1 MDTSL
6 IFMGI
11 VGGCLAM
18 TAYCTFVAATTLQK
32 ALKELEAIR
41 HFTQQAAKNTDR
53 NVG

>member
-1 MDTSL
+1 MDKIQ
-6 IFMGI
+6 IFMGV
-11 VGGCLAM
+11 VGACLAM

-53 NVG
+53 NGG